1 MKVSGEIT
9 DENDMLL
16 TNYNGEVST
25 TIFDKTRTTTLNN
38 DGNSPAINF
47 DTLAKRFLEVMP
59 LLQTAYLNLV
69 CSSQR
74 YSNSFS

>member
-25 TIFDKTRTTTLNN
+25 TIFDKTIPRTTLNN
-38 DGNSPAINF
+38 V
-47 DTLAKRFLEVMP
+47 R
-59 LLQTAYLNLV
+59 
-69 CSSQR
+69 
-74 YSNSFS
+74 